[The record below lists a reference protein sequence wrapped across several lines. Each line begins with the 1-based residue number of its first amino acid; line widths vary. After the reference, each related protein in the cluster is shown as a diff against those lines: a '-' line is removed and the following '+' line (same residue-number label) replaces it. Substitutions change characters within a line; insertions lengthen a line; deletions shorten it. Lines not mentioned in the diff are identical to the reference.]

1 MHHSTAVS
9 LVLLALLAG
18 IAAFVAGI
26 VVVVLRGLE
35 FFRTTRDFSGALAIE
50 LEVLS
55 NSLERLNSFQPPD
68 TAAVATAFDRLDS
81 SRQRLE
87 ILTGALGRV
96 QQQWDSLF
104 AIYPRK

>member
-1 MHHSTAVS
+1 VHHSTALS
-9 LVLLALLAG
+9 SVLLALLAA
-18 IAAFVAGI
+18 ILASVAGFVFL
-26 VVVVLRGLE
+26 VVRALD
-35 FFRTTRDFSGALAIE
+35 FFRTGRAFAGTLAIE

-96 QQQWDSLF
+96 QRQWDSLF

>member
-1 MHHSTAVS
+1 VHHSTALS
-9 LVLLALLAG
+9 FVLLSLLLA
-18 IAAFVAGI
+18 ILASVAGL
-26 VVVVLRGLE
+26 VFLVSRGLE
-35 FFRTTRDFSGALAIE
+35 FFRTGRAFAGTLAVE

-55 NSLERLNSFQPPD
+55 NSLEQLNAFQPPD

-96 QQQWDSLF
+96 QQQWAGLF
-104 AIYPRK
+104 AVYPKK